1 MGGSKKTSP
10 AQAQKRQKDEASKK
24 DGTKSKKGKKDDK
37 GEKKSAKVVI
47 TVVLGEEQ
55 ANKIISG
62 SKVITVQE
70 LARQTGV
77 KISAA
82 NAFLVKSL
90 EKGTV
95 KRVAGHSGHH
105 IYQPVSA

>member
-1 MGGSKKTSP
+1 MENKGCLFTKEDWEFWY
-10 AQAQKRQKDEASKK
+10 KRE
-24 DGTKSKKGKKDDK
+24 DK
-37 GEKKSAKVVI
+37 
-47 TVVLGEEQ
+47 EQ
-55 ANKIISG
+55 ANKIISA

-77 KISAA
+77 KISTA
-82 NAFLVKSL
+82 NAFLIRSL